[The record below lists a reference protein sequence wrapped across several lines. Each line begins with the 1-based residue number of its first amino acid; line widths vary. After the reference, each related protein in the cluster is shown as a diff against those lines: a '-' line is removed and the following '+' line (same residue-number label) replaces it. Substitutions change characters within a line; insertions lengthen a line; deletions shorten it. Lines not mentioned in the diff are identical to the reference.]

1 MTVFVQ
7 NAVELHLIIKLL
19 VMKKLIFLVMSI
31 TILMAC
37 SSNKKIAATNN
48 TTQTTVSTSQDG
60 SSFENAVVITEKSET
75 TGVTAEYKW
84 LKEHYP
90 GYKTESQS
98 LNYNNKK
105 PYDIINIILSNGD
118 KKKVYFDISN
128 FFGKF

>member
-7 NAVELHLIIKLL
+7 NAVELHLIIKLI
-19 VMKKLIFLVMSI
+19 VMKKLILLVMSM
-31 TILMAC
+31 TALMAC
-37 SSNKKIAATNN
+37 SSNKKIAAAN
-48 TTQTTVSTSQDG
+48 TTQTTVSASQDG